1 MIKNIL
7 KKIRILHNVFIKN
20 NFFFK
25 QNNYSLED
33 KVLNKIFKNTK
44 KGFYVDVGCNH
55 PTRNNNTFFLY
66 KMGWNGI
73 NIDINK
79 FSIDLF
85 NLIRPRDI
93 NVRSLILDNNKPV
106 KFYYQK
112 EFSVLNTTNKNIANK
127 HFNAVYKTK
136 IIKPKTLNQVL
147 DKSKYKNKQINFLN
161 IDVEGAELKVL
172 KSINFKV
179 YKPKIICLE
188 ILSAHY
194 SKNKFN
200 NLKKNSVYKYL
211 VKKKYKKIWT
221 CKYFRNHIFA
231 R

>member
-7 KKIRILHNVFIKN
+7 NKIRILHNVFIKN

-25 QNNYSLED
+25 SKNYSSED
-33 KVLNKIFKNTK
+33 NILNKIFKNKK
-44 KGFYVDVGCNH
+44 KGFYIDVGCNH
-55 PTRNNNTFFLY
+55 PIRYNNTFFLY
-66 KMGWNGI
+66 KVGWNGI
-73 NIDINK
+73 NIDISK

-85 NLIRPRDI
+85 NLIRPRDM
-93 NVRSLILDNNKPV
+93 NLRSLISDNNELI

-112 EFSVLNTTNKNIANK
+112 EFSVLNTTNKDIAHK

-136 IIKPKTLNQVL
+136 VIKPKTLNQVL
-147 DKSKYKNKQINFLN
+147 ERSKYKNKQIDFLN

-179 YKPKIICLE
+179 HKPKVICLE

-194 SKNKFN
+194 SKNKIN

-211 VKKKYKKIWT
+211 MKKKYKKIWS
-221 CKYFRNHIFA
+221 CKYFRNHIFTK
-231 R
+231 